1 MNDSELE
8 ESLRR
13 LAPVEPGS
21 GLEERIAVALAKPV
35 VASPTAGLLPGRGQR
50 LRSILWPGLGWAMSG
65 AAVASVALLA
75 FSAPR
80 TTVQTV
86 AKAEPPASVFVPEE
100 SAREVVSSEEAGT
113 LYDEDNQ
120 PSKLIRY
127 TSIERHSWTNP
138 ATGAYVE
145 VETPRQ
151 DVVLVPATYQ

>member
-1 MNDSELE
+1 MNDSEFE

-13 LAPVEPGS
+13 LAPVAPGA
-21 GLEERIAVALAKPV
+21 GLEERIAVALAEPV
-35 VASPTAGLLPGRGQR
+35 VASPTAGLLRGRGDR
-50 LRSILWPGLGWAMSG
+50 LRRILWPGLGWAMGG
-65 AAVASVALLA
+65 AAAASVALLA

-80 TTVQTV
+80 ATVQTV
-86 AKAEPPASVFVPEE
+86 AKTEPPASLFEPEE

-120 PSKLIRY
+120 PSTLMRY

-145 VETPRQ
+145 VEIPRQ
-151 DVVLVPATYQ
+151 DVVLVPASYQ